1 MEEKVKVLHQQSNIN
16 DHTFRT
22 VLEKSVVERF
32 NGKPRVIGK
41 IVLSGEEAEINDQY
55 ITCRKKMIRRC
66 TLPNNSCT

>member
-41 IVLSGEEAEINDQY
+41 IVFEWKKKPRSMMEEEDDPKVY
-55 ITCRKKMIRRC
+55 TTK
-66 TLPNNSCT
+66 